1 MPKPLNRRQFLKKS
15 LVSSAAVASVLGLEE
30 KVLLAQQE
38 KTAGKSSAE
47 LPKGDVNGLPV
58 GKIGNVKISRLIC
71 GGNLTNGYAHSRDLI
86 YVSDLL
92 KHYFTDDKVIET
104 YHICEECGINTV
116 IANVR
121 GGKGDDVQEEN
132 TVRVLNKYWNERGG
146 QIQWLAQ
153 TNPRVNDLTSS
164 IQKAIDNG
172 AVGAFVQ
179 GGVADEFVRKGK
191 VDLLGKAVEFIKKN
205 GLIAGVAGHEIRTTM
220 ECEKAGINPNF
231 YMKTLHSTNYWSAR
245 RPDQD
250 KDVIDNDAADNYWD
264 KDPQKTTE
272 FMKTVKRPWIAY
284 KVLAAGAIHPSDG
297 FKFAFE
303 NGADFLCVGMFD
315 FQVREDVIIARNILS
330 GKFDR
335 QRSWME

>member
-1 MPKPLNRRQFLKKS
+1 MQKPLNRRQFLKKS
-15 LVSSAAVASVLGLEE
+15 LVGSAAVAAVLSREE
-30 KVLLAQQE
+30 KILMAASGE
-38 KTAGKSSAE
+38 KPAGAPADSVK
-47 LPKGDVNGLPV
+47 GLPA
-58 GKIGNVKISRLIC
+58 GKIGNVKISRVIC

-92 KHYFTDDKVIET
+92 KKYFTDEKVIET
-104 YHICEECGINTV
+104 YQICEECGINTV

-121 GGKGDDVQEEN
+121 GGKDDQQEEN

-153 TNPRVNDLTSS
+153 TNPSPEDITTS

-205 GLIAGVAGHEIRTTM
+205 GLIAGVGGHEIRTTM
-220 ECEKAGINPNF
+220 ECEKAGVNPDF
-231 YMKTLHSTNYWSAR
+231 YMKTLHSTDYWSAR

-250 KDVIDNDAADNYWD
+250 KDVIDNGAADNYWD
-264 KDPQKTTE
+264 KEPDKTIE

-284 KVLAAGAIHPSDG
+284 KVLAAGAIHPRDG

-315 FQVREDVIIARNILS
+315 FQVREDVIIAREMLS
-330 GKFDR
+330 GKLK
-335 QRSWME
+335 RSRLWLA